1 MWRVRIQEEMTPQ
14 RICNF
19 KRKEKAVVS
28 KKTQPEKKEKNLLS
42 IRKRKRIDFQGESG

>member
-28 KKTQPEKKEKNLLS
+28 KTQPEKKEKNLLL